1 MTINDESCNGNDG
14 SITGITASGG
24 TLTYSWSPSGA
35 TTADLTA
42 VTNGS
47 YTLTVTDGSGCTATS
62 GPHTINQI
70 AGPTYD
76 DSGINITAATCGNN
90 NGSITGITT
99 TGTGLTYAWSPS
111 GATTLDATN
120 LASGAHTLT
129 ITDGAGC
136 VISAG
141 PYNITA
147 AGGPTLDA
155 SGLTISDETC
165 TETMVRLQELPSAEE
180 QEP

>member
-24 TLTYSWSPSGA
+24 TGTLTYSWSPSGA

-42 VTNGS
+42 VPNGS

-76 DSGINITAATCGNN
+76 DSGINITR
-90 NGSITGITT
+90 SEE
-99 TGTGLTYAWSPS
+99 
-111 GATTLDATN
+111 
-120 LASGAHTLT
+120 HTSELQSRPHLV
-129 ITDGAGC
+129 C
-136 VISAG
+136 
-141 PYNITA
+141 
-147 AGGPTLDA
+147 
-155 SGLTISDETC
+155 
-165 TETMVRLQELPSAEE
+165 RLLLEKKKNT
-180 QEP
+180 